1 MKYGEIRKRGPM
13 IIYDIFKWTFQPQE
27 PRRSLETNQVNY
39 VGLDPEIG
47 TDHILNAMSID
58 DCHSCLQGFH
68 IRDFVGLGDS

>member
-13 IIYDIFKWTFQPQE
+13 IIYDIFKWIFQPQE

-58 DCHSCLQGFH
+58 DWHSCFQGFH